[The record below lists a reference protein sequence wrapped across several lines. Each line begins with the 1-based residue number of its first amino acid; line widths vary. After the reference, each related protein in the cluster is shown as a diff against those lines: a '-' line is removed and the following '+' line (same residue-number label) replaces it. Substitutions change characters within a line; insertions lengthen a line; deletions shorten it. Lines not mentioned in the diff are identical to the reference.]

1 MKRGGA
7 CEKMESMKRH
17 LRYNAQIGRHKP
29 ENIVNR
35 EADCP
40 FCDREALVDIL
51 AEESPLILLKN
62 KYPVLEDAY
71 QTVIIETA
79 ECESELSLYP
89 REHLH
94 RVLRFGIA
102 HWQQLIQS
110 GEFESV
116 VFFKNHGPHSGGT
129 IRHPHS
135 QIVGLRHL
143 DYRSGVESTH
153 FTGIVID
160 RREGIEFNVSTLPR
174 MGFTEFNVVME
185 DWSQLDRLAD
195 YVQMAAHF
203 VLHHFHAHCNSYNL
217 FFYEHEGGLA
227 AKLIPRFVV
236 SPLFVGFSIPQVTD
250 RIEEIAQA
258 VRDRYL
264 ESD

>member
-1 MKRGGA
+1 MR
-7 CEKMESMKRH
+7 RH

-29 ENIVNR
+29 ENIVDR
-35 EADCP
+35 EAACP
-40 FCDREALVDIL
+40 FCDRAQLVDIL
-51 AEESPLILLKN
+51 AADSPLILLKN

-71 QTVIIETA
+71 QTVIIETE
-79 ECESELSLYP
+79 ECETELSLYSK
-89 REHLH
+89 EHLY
-94 RVLRFGIA
+94 RVIRFGIH

-116 VFFKNHGPHSGGT
+116 VYFKNHGPNSGGT
-129 IRHPHS
+129 LRHPHS
-135 QIVGLRHL
+135 QIVGLHHL
-143 DYRSGVESTH
+143 DYRRAVEPQH

-160 RREGIEFNVSTLPR
+160 RQDGIEFNVSTLPR
-174 MGFTEFNVVME
+174 MGFSEFNVVLD

-195 YVQMAAHF
+195 YVQMAAHY
-203 VLHHFHAHCNSYNL
+203 VLHHFHARCNSYNL
-217 FFYEHEGGLA
+217 FFYEHGDGVA

-250 RIEEIAQA
+250 RVEEIARA

-264 ESD
+264 ANP